1 MAVDEA
7 VKQALAGTSGGA
19 YHREFCVVWPDGS
32 VHWISSHGRVYFQGE
47 GDQRRA
53 IRFIGANREV
63 TAEKEAAEAVRQSE
77 ERYRGLVDLSPEA
90 VLVNRN
96 DRIVL
101 VNPAALRLF
110 GASSAEQLLGKSP
123 FEVFHRDFHT
133 LMRERISKVL
143 AGQRA
148 PLLEEKIVRLDGVAV
163 DVEVVASPVTDQ
175 GERAILVLLRDITE
189 RKRAQATLQ
198 HTAAEL
204 ERSNRD
210 LEQFAYVSS
219 HDLQEPLRAVGGYV
233 KLLQHRFPEKL
244 DAKARDYIA
253 GAFDGALRMERL
265 ITDLLA
271 FSRVGMRGGTFVP
284 AELDA
289 VLDQALRNLRAGIES
304 ARATITHDPLP
315 ILSVDATQMMQLFQN
330 LIGNALK
337 FHGERPLQIH
347 IGARTEEARWV
358 FRVQDNGIGIDP
370 QYFER
375 IFQVFQ
381 RLHTRRKY
389 PGTGIGLATCKK
401 IVERHGGKIWVES
414 QPGQGSTFY
423 FSIPEAKSM

>member
-1 MAVDEA
+1 MPANVSSRSAWLIRYGAAVAATGVGLLVRWALEAWVGPGLPTFITFYPAVMAVA
-7 VKQALAGTSGGA
+7 LLAGFG
-19 YHREFCVVWPDGS
+19 P
-32 VHWISSHGRVYFQGE
+32 
-47 GDQRRA
+47 
-53 IRFIGANREV
+53 
-63 TAEKEAAEAVRQSE
+63 
-77 ERYRGLVDLSPEA
+77 GLVA
-90 VLVNRN
+90 TAA
-96 DRIVL
+96 
-101 VNPAALRLF
+101 AALV
-110 GASSAEQLLGKSP
+110 ADYWIISP
-123 FEVFHRDFHT
+123 LHAFAV
-133 LMRERISKVL
+133 
-143 AGQRA
+143 
-148 PLLEEKIVRLDGVAV
+148 EKPVDGVA
-163 DVEVVASPVTDQ
+163 
-175 GERAILVLLRDITE
+175 LV
-189 RKRAQATLQ
+189 
-198 HTAAEL
+198 
-204 ERSNRD
+204 
-210 LEQFAYVSS
+210 F
-219 HDLQEPLRAVGGYV
+219 
-233 KLLQHRFPEKL
+233 
-244 DAKARDYIA
+244 
-253 GAFDGALRMERL
+253 
-265 ITDLLA
+265 
-271 FSRVGMRGGTFVP
+271 FSGMGLFMY
-284 AELDA
+284 A

-375 IFQVFQ
+375 MFQVFQ